1 MKLCGVLTGLPFL
14 LGEGSHMSR
23 LLKFAS
29 IGLLGLITLAPV
41 ASAQRGRVFIGGG
54 FGWGP
59 GWYAPYPYWD
69 PYGYYGEE
77 NNPAYP
83 GQVKIITQNRDAKV
97 FVDRGYAGTAGKLKK
112 FRLAPGRHNIELRD
126 TTGKVLYGER
136 VTVISGKTV
145 DINADLIPQK
155 K

>member
-1 MKLCGVLTGLPFL
+1 
-14 LGEGSHMSR
+14 MSR
-23 LLKFAS
+23 LFKFAS
-29 IGLLGLITLAPV
+29 IYLLGLMTLPPV

-54 FGWGP
+54 PGWGP
-59 GWYAPYPYWD
+59 GWGWYEPYPYWGS
-69 PYGYYGEE
+69 YGYYGEG
-77 NNPAYP
+77 NHSAYP
-83 GQVKIITQNRDAKV
+83 GQVKIITQNKDAKV
-97 FVDRGYAGTAGKLKK
+97 YLDGGYAGTAGKLKK

-126 TTGKVLYGER
+126 TTGKILYGER

>member
-1 MKLCGVLTGLPFL
+1 LFD
-14 LGEGSHMSR
+14 EGSHMSR
-23 LLKFAS
+23 LLRFAS

-59 GWYAPYPYWD
+59 GWYAPYPYWG

-83 GQVKIITQNRDAKV
+83 GQVKIITQNRDARV
-97 FVDRGYAGTAGKLKK
+97 YVDRGYAGTAGKLKK

-145 DINADLIPQK
+145 DINADSIPQK